1 MTLINAGR
9 SRLVLI
15 DFQARLMP
23 AIHDGPR
30 LVANAARLVKAAKLL
45 EVPILLTEENPAGLG
60 ATVAELAG
68 AGPVVAKMSFD
79 ACGAPAFL
87 DAISGDDDLILCGCE
102 AHICLGQTALALL
115 GHKRRVHVVQDAV
128 GARTPENKEVSL
140 RRLERHGAGIV
151 TTETVLFEWLRSAEH
166 PHFRTILGLVK

>member
-23 AIHDGPR
+23 AIHDGAR

-45 EVPILLTEENPAGLG
+45 DVPILLTEENPAGLG
-60 ATVAELAG
+60 ATVAALAG

-87 DAISGDDDLILCGCE
+87 EAISGDDDLILCGCE
-102 AHICLGQTALALL
+102 AHICLGQTALSLL
-115 GHKRRVHVVQDAV
+115 AHKRSVLVVQDAV
-128 GARTPENKEVSL
+128 GARTPESKEVSL

-166 PHFRTILGLVK
+166 PHFRSILGLVK